1 MVSLLG
7 IAYRNLC
14 LRNGITLGH
23 LSIPGFQSTG
33 QIPKATRRD
42 LEGARGKQAQT
53 VTVRVNKTLAYHKNL
68 FSLPSFV
75 CLFLLKD
82 CVKSFK

>member
-1 MVSLLG
+1 MVILLG

-14 LRNGITLGH
+14 LRNGITLHH
-23 LSIPGFQSTG
+23 LSTPGFQSTG

-53 VTVRVNKTLAYHKNL
+53 VTVRVNKTLAYHKKPIFFAVFCL
-68 FSLPSFV
+68 SFFV
-75 CLFLLKD
+75 ERLCQKF
-82 CVKSFK
+82 